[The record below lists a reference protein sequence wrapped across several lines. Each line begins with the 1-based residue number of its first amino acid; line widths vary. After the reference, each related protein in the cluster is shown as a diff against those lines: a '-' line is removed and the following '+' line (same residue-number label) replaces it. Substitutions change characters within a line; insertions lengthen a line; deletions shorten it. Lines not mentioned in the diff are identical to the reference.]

1 VVVVALV
8 LLIVVV
14 LLVLAAVFGG
24 TDPTTIDF
32 GSFNLNITA
41 AGAFFLGA
49 GTLLAL
55 VVSLGLMR
63 TAARR
68 ARARRADRKR
78 VSELSQKLDEYKRDE
93 NENADDRTEER

>member
-1 VVVVALV
+1 MVVLALI

-24 TDPTTIDF
+24 GDPTTIDF
-32 GSFNLNITA
+32 GSFNLDISA
-41 AGAFFLGA
+41 AGVFFLGA

-55 VVSLGLMR
+55 VVSLGLFR

-93 NENADDRTEER
+93 NETADEEQRR